1 MIIIY
6 FWYFNYSNFVIMRTL
21 CAQLNYF
28 PMLLIFIDVKILAT
42 DLYSSL
48 LQICSVSLVV
58 LLQFGY
64 RLGWHLSL
72 YRMSSTCTHG
82 LPEHCTPFTNGTY
95 LDTFSNEGLQT
106 YLAFTGVKKEIL
118 LGLKR
123 VPHAR
128 LSYTTCISISM
139 AAGSLLRPLRFSSRC
154 RSRNRSWSAV
164 RVTSWT

>member
-1 MIIIY
+1 
-6 FWYFNYSNFVIMRTL
+6 
-21 CAQLNYF
+21 
-28 PMLLIFIDVKILAT
+28 MLLIFIDVKILAT
-42 DLYSSL
+42 DLYSSPHVNVL

-72 YRMSSTCTHG
+72 YRM
-82 LPEHCTPFTNGTY
+82 FTNGNLPHALMVYQSTNRTY

-106 YLAFTGVKKEIL
+106 YLAFTCVKKEIL

-139 AAGSLLRPLRFSSRC
+139 AAGSLLRPIRFSSRC
-154 RSRNRSWSAV
+154 RSRNRSWGAV